1 MHDQVKIFDTTLRDG
16 TQSEDVSLLVEDKL
30 TITEILDDLGVHYIE
45 GGWPGSNPKDEDY
58 FRQAKSLHLK
68 NAKISSFGSTR
79 RAKLKVEEDPNIIQL
94 VESQTPV
101 ITIFGKSWDLHVK
114 DALKITLD
122 ENLEII
128 YDSVQYLKKNCD
140 EFIYDAEHFF
150 DGFKNNPEYALKT
163 LQAAIEGGADVIVLA
178 DTNGGTLPWELED
191 IIEKVKSRFPNAVL
205 GIHQHNDS
213 ELGVANTILAVKHGI
228 VHVQGTING
237 YGERCGNANLCSII
251 PNLKLKMGID
261 CISDENLKKLTMVSK
276 KVDEILNLH
285 HNKHL
290 PFVGESAFA
299 HKGGVHVSAILKNSK
314 TYEHI
319 VPELVG
325 NSQRVLVSDLSGISN
340 IMYKAQNM
348 GIPIDK
354 DSKAGKNALAEIK
367 KLENEGYYFETA
379 DASFEL
385 LLRKHRGEI
394 RDYFEVLSYTVIDR
408 ERCDKDQRSPVEA
421 TAIVKVKDKIE
432 HTASL
437 GNGPVNALDNAIRKA
452 LIVFYPNLAEL
463 ALIDY
468 KVRILKSEQGT
479 GASVRVLIQSTDK
492 KDRWETVGVG
502 EDVIEASKK
511 ALFDSI
517 IYKLMK
523 DDGLVSKR

>member
-1 MHDQVKIFDTTLRDG
+1 
-16 TQSEDVSLLVEDKL
+16 
-30 TITEILDDLGVHYIE
+30 
-45 GGWPGSNPKDEDY
+45 
-58 FRQAKSLHLK
+58 
-68 NAKISSFGSTR
+68 
-79 RAKLKVEEDPNIIQL
+79 
-94 VESQTPV
+94 
-101 ITIFGKSWDLHVK
+101 
-114 DALKITLD
+114 
-122 ENLEII
+122 
-128 YDSVQYLKKNCD
+128 
-140 EFIYDAEHFF
+140 
-150 DGFKNNPEYALKT
+150 
-163 LQAAIEGGADVIVLA
+163 
-178 DTNGGTLPWELED
+178 
-191 IIEKVKSRFPNAVL
+191 
-205 GIHQHNDS
+205 
-213 ELGVANTILAVKHGI
+213 
-228 VHVQGTING
+228 
-237 YGERCGNANLCSII
+237 
-251 PNLKLKMGID
+251 
-261 CISDENLKKLTMVSK
+261 
-276 KVDEILNLH
+276 
-285 HNKHL
+285 
-290 PFVGESAFA
+290 
-299 HKGGVHVSAILKNSK
+299 
-314 TYEHI
+314 
-319 VPELVG
+319 
-325 NSQRVLVSDLSGISN
+325 LVSDLSGISN

-408 ERCDKDQRSPVEA
+408 ERCTNNERSPVEA
-421 TAIVKVKDKIE
+421 TVIVKVKDKIE

-468 KVRILKSEQGT
+468 KVRILKSEKGT